1 MNKNIVTHIL
11 TAEQID
17 INKLVIFVK
26 EYTFNKLN
34 REITANEISSII
46 QAIQM
51 GILDIRYAAKQAAL
65 VLNLYVMEV
74 FNKNGYLV
82 KTFVYE

>member
-1 MNKNIVTHIL
+1 MNKRIITRIL

-17 INKLVIFVK
+17 INELVVFVK
-26 EYTFNKLN
+26 EYTLNKLN
-34 REITANEISSII
+34 REITANEISGII

-51 GILDIRYAAKQAAL
+51 GVLDIRYAAKQAAL